1 LSFGGL
7 LLMNGSVVARL
18 HGAAYLLGGLWPLL
32 HLRSFEAV
40 FGPKTDRWLVK
51 TVSGM
56 LVVDGMTLLAAGR
69 SRAALLQARRVGI
82 GTAAV
87 LSAIDLVYVPIG
99 RIRPTYLLD
108 AAAEIGLIML
118 WSKAALPE

>member
-1 LSFGGL
+1 
-7 LLMNGSVVARL
+7 MNGSVVSRL

-51 TVSGM
+51 TVSGL
-56 LVVDGMTLLAAGR
+56 LVVDGMTLLSTGR

-82 GTAAV
+82 GTATV
-87 LSAIDLVYVPIG
+87 LAAIDLVYVPMG

-108 AAAEIGLIML
+108 AAAEIGLIVL
-118 WSKAALPE
+118 WSRAALPE